1 MSHLL
6 EDMAFVG
13 ATPWHG
19 LGNQLPPKQP
29 LEVWA
34 SKAGMDWSI
43 RETPVCYRTN
53 GIDHDHGVLS
63 FEEQK
68 VIYRSDSGAAL
79 SVVSDKYKAVQP
91 REVLEFY
98 RDLTDVFGYQLE
110 TAGVLSRTRT
120 HREIEA
126 SERIQLLVRSSVE
139 STGNRFNRS
148 LQRQEIAVKTA
159 SNLAHWSRLGST

>member
-6 EDMAFVG
+6 ENMAFVG

-68 VIYRSDSGAAL
+68 VLHPKRQRRRPVSG
-79 SVVSDKYKAVQP
+79 
-91 REVLEFY
+91 
-98 RDLTDVFGYQLE
+98 
-110 TAGVLSRTRT
+110 
-120 HREIEA
+120 
-126 SERIQLLVRSSVE
+126 
-139 STGNRFNRS
+139 
-148 LQRQEIAVKTA
+148 QRQVQGGSA
-159 SNLAHWSRLGST
+159 S